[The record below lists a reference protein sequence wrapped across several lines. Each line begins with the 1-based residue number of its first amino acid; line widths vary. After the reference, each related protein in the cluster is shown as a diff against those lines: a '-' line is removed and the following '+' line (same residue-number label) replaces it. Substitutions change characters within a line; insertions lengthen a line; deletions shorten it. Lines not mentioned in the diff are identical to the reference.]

1 LYFILYSKG
10 ATLSNRYRLKEF
22 RDITHQSQKLYE
34 DLLVKQE
41 ELKQELLNSSSKD
54 SYENILLLNQQSE
67 ERIQSKIIYHTGF
80 MLVSASFISLI
91 ISYVFNR

>member
-1 LYFILYSKG
+1 M
-10 ATLSNRYRLKEF
+10 KEF